1 MLSFHQPAHYAHKD
15 KYARWSELNK
25 FPTEDTSYGRKVFV
39 RTILAIGG
47 MAFVTGAKNC
57 IYALIDFG
65 NPSPRALAVAK
76 TEVNIGKIV
85 EGMVQLYYVV
95 SLGYPIYGTVQL
107 L

>member
-1 MLSFHQPAHYAHKD
+1 MI
-15 KYARWSELNK
+15 KYTRWSELSK
-25 FPTEDTSYGRKVFV
+25 FPTEDTSLGRKLFV
-39 RTILAIGG
+39 KSILAIGG
-47 MAFVTGAKNC
+47 MAFVTGAKCC
-57 IYALIDFG
+57 IYSLLDTM
-65 NPSPRALAVAK
+65 NPSADVLAVAQ